1 MLDAFDKIFLCC
13 TLSPRGK
20 CKCIFC
26 AQSRNRFFCNFASGK
41 LYSTTTRKICF
52 LSDIIL
58 WSNLAPAFS
67 ASLRFTAAR
76 PCKKFATK
84 VNGAKTLRNI
94 GWMVEESCFWCF
106 LFWISG
112 QSAFDDSK
120 CNLNPIVRLV
130 WLRAGWQEERSPHMS
145 SLHLHFLVLARD
157 ALSNNL

>member
-26 AQSRNRFFCNFASGK
+26 AQSRNRFFCNFSSGK

-94 GWMVEESCFWCF
+94 GWGILLLVILAFGF
-106 LFWISG
+106 LDKVHLMTRSAAWIQLWG
-112 QSAFDDSK
+112 WFGWE
-120 CNLNPIVRLV
+120 L
-130 WLRAGWQEERSPHMS
+130 AGKKKDHMS
-145 SLHLHFLVLARD
+145 SLHLHFLVLAGD
-157 ALSNNL
+157 ALSNSL

>member
-13 TLSPRGK
+13 TLSPRG
-20 CKCIFC
+20 KCIFC

-94 GWMVEESCFWCF
+94 GWGILLLVILAFGF
-106 LFWISG
+106 LDKVHLMTRSATWI
-112 QSAFDDSK
+112 Q
-120 CNLNPIVRLV
+120 L
-130 WLRAGWQEERSPHMS
+130 WGWFGWE
-145 SLHLHFLVLARD
+145 LARSKITSHEFS
-157 ALSNNL
+157 ASPFPCSC

>member
-1 MLDAFDKIFLCC
+1 MLLIKSFFAAPSLPVENANVYFVHNL
-13 TLSPRGK
+13 G
-20 CKCIFC
+20 
-26 AQSRNRFFCNFASGK
+26 FFCNFASGK

-94 GWMVEESCFWCF
+94 GWGILLLVILAFGFLDKVHLMTRSATWIQLWGWFGWELAARRKITSHEFSASPFPCSC
-106 LFWISG
+106 
-112 QSAFDDSK
+112 
-120 CNLNPIVRLV
+120 
-130 WLRAGWQEERSPHMS
+130 
-145 SLHLHFLVLARD
+145 
-157 ALSNNL
+157 

>member
-94 GWMVEESCFWCF
+94 GWGILLLVILAFGFLDKVHLMTRSATWIQLWGWFGWELAARSKIRKITSHEFSASPFSCSC
-106 LFWISG
+106 
-112 QSAFDDSK
+112 
-120 CNLNPIVRLV
+120 
-130 WLRAGWQEERSPHMS
+130 
-145 SLHLHFLVLARD
+145 
-157 ALSNNL
+157 

>member
-94 GWMVEESCFWCF
+94 GWGILLLVILAFGFLDKVHLMTRSATWIQLWGWFAWELAARRKITSHEFSASPFPCSC
-106 LFWISG
+106 
-112 QSAFDDSK
+112 
-120 CNLNPIVRLV
+120 
-130 WLRAGWQEERSPHMS
+130 
-145 SLHLHFLVLARD
+145 
-157 ALSNNL
+157 

>member
-94 GWMVEESCFWCF
+94 GWGILLLVILAFGFLDKVHLMTRSATWIQLWGWFGWFGLVESW
-106 LFWISG
+106 
-112 QSAFDDSK
+112 
-120 CNLNPIVRLV
+120 
-130 WLRAGWQEERSPHMS
+130 
-145 SLHLHFLVLARD
+145 LARRKITSHEFS
-157 ALSNNL
+157 AYPFSCSC